1 MAETIASTTPTSNH
15 KQTPRKP
22 DDAALKKELGEIQAS
37 IDTLK
42 KQNDAV
48 REKVNKLSPAGKSA
62 KREELFTKLNQ
73 VRDQQKELK
82 DSKKAVL
89 TQLDAIQQSMKKK
102 TAALKAGQSK
112 VPFKTTADVDRQI
125 STLEKR
131 IESGVKLVEEK
142 QILSEISTLK
152 RHKNTIDS
160 FKDQQTELDKE
171 RKIYEDLKKNIDD
184 SQMKSLNQEFDAIK
198 LELNDIQESQKTY
211 RDKRNQLYEEQNSI
225 KAQLD
230 QQYEKMRTLR
240 DEHRQAMDEHFAH
253 QRQIRDLRKEQAKQR
268 QKEYEET
275 QRKAQAEQERELA
288 EIPAYSQEIAT
299 CETLLNYL
307 QSYGNDSNATTDAV
321 NGKADANAKSPAGR
335 EADTT
340 ANIPEGA
347 VLMKKADREE
357 DFFVGKKKGGSKAPK
372 EKKTDQNVK
381 FPLAIMESFWE
392 VKIAIPTKP
401 AEFDAT
407 IEQLKERRDH
417 FLSEQPKKTEENKKK
432 AEEKIAAL
440 LAKEEESKST
450 EEPTQA

>member
-1 MAETIASTTPTSNH
+1 
-15 KQTPRKP
+15 
-22 DDAALKKELGEIQAS
+22 
-37 IDTLK
+37 
-42 KQNDAV
+42 
-48 REKVNKLSPAGKSA
+48 
-62 KREELFTKLNQ
+62 
-73 VRDQQKELK
+73 
-82 DSKKAVL
+82 
-89 TQLDAIQQSMKKK
+89 
-102 TAALKAGQSK
+102 
-112 VPFKTTADVDRQI
+112 
-125 STLEKR
+125 
-131 IESGVKLVEEK
+131 
-142 QILSEISTLK
+142 LK

-184 SQMKSLNQEFDAIK
+184 SQMRSLNQEFDAIK

-225 KAQLD
+225 KTQLD

-299 CETLLNYL
+299 CETLLTYL
-307 QSYGNDSNATTDAV
+307 HSYGNDSNATTEAV

-335 EADTT
+335 QADAT
-340 ANIPEGA
+340 ANVPEGA
-347 VLMKKADREE
+347 VLMKKSDREE
-357 DFFVGKKKGGSKAPK
+357 DFFVGGKKKSGSKGPK
-372 EKKTDQNVK
+372 EKKSDQTVK

-392 VKIAIPTKP
+392 VKITIPTKP

-440 LAKEEESKST
+440 LAKEEEAKST

>member
-1 MAETIASTTPTSNH
+1 MAETIASTTPASNH
-15 KQTPRKP
+15 KQTPKKP
-22 DDAALKKELGEIQAS
+22 DDAALKKNLGEIQAS
-37 IDTLK
+37 IDALK

-89 TQLDAIQQSMKKK
+89 TQLDVIQQSMKKK

-125 STLEKR
+125 SILEKR

-142 QILSEISTLK
+142 QISTLK

-184 SQMKSLNQEFDAIK
+184 SQMRSLNQEFDAIK

-253 QRQIRDLRKEQAKQR
+253 QR
-268 QKEYEET
+268 
-275 QRKAQAEQERELA
+275 
-288 EIPAYSQEIAT
+288 
-299 CETLLNYL
+299 
-307 QSYGNDSNATTDAV
+307 
-321 NGKADANAKSPAGR
+321 
-335 EADTT
+335 
-340 ANIPEGA
+340 
-347 VLMKKADREE
+347 
-357 DFFVGKKKGGSKAPK
+357 
-372 EKKTDQNVK
+372 
-381 FPLAIMESFWE
+381 
-392 VKIAIPTKP
+392 
-401 AEFDAT
+401 
-407 IEQLKERRDH
+407 
-417 FLSEQPKKTEENKKK
+417 
-432 AEEKIAAL
+432 
-440 LAKEEESKST
+440 
-450 EEPTQA
+450 